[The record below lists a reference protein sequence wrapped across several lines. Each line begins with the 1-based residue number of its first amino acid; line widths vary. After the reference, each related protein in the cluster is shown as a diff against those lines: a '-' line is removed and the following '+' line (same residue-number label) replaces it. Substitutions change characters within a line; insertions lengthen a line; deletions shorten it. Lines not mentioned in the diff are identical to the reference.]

1 LKKKK
6 SLIILPVFGLSVV
19 WLSLAAFLVFVVA
32 AFLVFDEFGCCS
44 TVDAVVVVVVVVA
57 WGQTSMFSE
66 ALMKNFGRYQ
76 FKQTIFM
83 KEK

>member
-57 WGQTSMFSE
+57 
-66 ALMKNFGRYQ
+66 
-76 FKQTIFM
+76 
-83 KEK
+83 